1 MIRYRANLTFTDI
14 YGHVLCT
21 LHNEITN
28 GVSVK
33 KALSNFNF
41 RCKKKLGL
49 IKTSKVI
56 SNGAIYVDT
65 VKYIVSNNNIT
76 RVHRNEPESV
86 LTSFNSNIIEVDSKE
101 YIYSEEDGV
110 YWLNGVQYSEYI
122 YAS

>member
-1 MIRYRANLTFTDI
+1 MNRYEADLTFTDI

-21 LHNEITN
+21 FHNETTKAT
-28 GVSVK
+28 SVK
-33 KALSNFNF
+33 KALSNYNF

-49 IKTSKVI
+49 IKASRVI
-56 SNGAIYVDT
+56 SNGVIYVDT
-65 VKYIVSNNNIT
+65 VKYIVFNSNIT

-86 LTSFNSNIIEVDSKE
+86 LMSFNSNIIEVDGKE

-122 YAS
+122 KK

>member
-1 MIRYRANLTFTDI
+1 MIRYIADLTFTDI

-28 GVSVK
+28 AVSVK

-49 IKTSKVI
+49 IKTSRVI

-65 VKYIVSNNNIT
+65 VKYIVHNNNIT
-76 RVHRNEPESV
+76 RVHQSEPEST
-86 LTSFNSNIIEVDSKE
+86 LISFDSNIIEVDGKE
-101 YIYSEEDGV
+101 YIYNEEDGV
-110 YWLNGVQYSEYI
+110 YWLDGIQYSEYLKK
-122 YAS
+122 

>member
-1 MIRYRANLTFTDI
+1 MNRYEADLTFTDI

-21 LHNEITN
+21 FHNETTKAT
-28 GVSVK
+28 SVK
-33 KALSNFNF
+33 KALSNYNF

-49 IKTSKVI
+49 IKASRVI
-56 SNGAIYVDT
+56 SNGVIYVDT

-86 LTSFNSNIIEVDSKE
+86 LMSFNSNIIEVDGKE

-110 YWLNGVQYSEYI
+110 YWLDGVQYSEYLKK
-122 YAS
+122 

>member
-1 MIRYRANLTFTDI
+1 MIRYTADLIFTDI

-21 LHNEITN
+21 LRNETTKA
-28 GVSVK
+28 VSVK

-49 IKTSKVI
+49 IKTSRVI

-65 VKYIVSNNNIT
+65 VKYMVSNNNIT
-76 RVHRNEPESV
+76 RMHRNEPESV
-86 LTSFNSNIIEVDSKE
+86 LIAFNSNIIEVDGKE

-110 YWLNGVQYSEYI
+110 YWLDGVQYSEYI
-122 YAS
+122 HK

>member
-1 MIRYRANLTFTDI
+1 MNRYEADLTFTDI

-21 LHNEITN
+21 FHNETTKAA
-28 GVSVK
+28 SVK
-33 KALSNFNF
+33 KALSNYNF

-49 IKTSKVI
+49 IKASRVI
-56 SNGAIYVDT
+56 SNGVIYVDT

-86 LTSFNSNIIEVDSKE
+86 LMSFNSNIIEVDGKE

-110 YWLNGVQYSEYI
+110 YWLDGVQYSEYI
-122 YAS
+122 R

>member
-1 MIRYRANLTFTDI
+1 MIRYTADLTFTDI

-28 GVSVK
+28 AVSVK

-49 IKTSKVI
+49 IKTSRVI

-76 RVHRNEPESV
+76 RVHRNEPESA
-86 LTSFNSNIIEVDSKE
+86 LISFNSDIIEVDGKE
-101 YIYSEEDGV
+101 YVYSEEDGV

-122 YAS
+122 RR

>member
-1 MIRYRANLTFTDI
+1 MNRYEADLTFTDI

-21 LHNEITN
+21 FHNETTKAT
-28 GVSVK
+28 SVK
-33 KALSNFNF
+33 KALSNYNF

-49 IKTSKVI
+49 IKASRVI
-56 SNGAIYVDT
+56 SNGVIYVDT

-86 LTSFNSNIIEVDSKE
+86 LMSFNSNTIEVDGKE

-110 YWLNGVQYSEYI
+110 YWLDGVQYSEYI
-122 YAS
+122 KK